1 MSKPF
6 EVYHTEKELPEL
18 TPMLL
23 RLYGDIH
30 VVMQLLESTLCRN
43 YDI

>member
-30 VVMQLLESTLCRN
+30 VVMATTGIYPLPEL
-43 YDI
+43 